1 MTVRDLLERLGD
13 NMLCEIEVHWEYE
26 VDPDGDKWMRA
37 DSRDAVI
44 EMFGDW
50 LLDKVDSIYF
60 SHNDKDDDG
69 LLQLYIKN
77 PKTIEEDEDSDTKS
91 EVEPNF

>member
-26 VDPDGDKWMRA
+26 DDPDGDKWMRA

-44 EMFGDW
+44 EMFGNW
-50 LLDKVDSIYF
+50 KLDKTDSIYF

-77 PKTIEEDEDSDTKS
+77 PNVEENEYSDTKS
-91 EVEPNF
+91 DIEPNF